1 MSHTGSSTVAWQ
13 QSRVSSHG
21 SKRARVAKQ
30 RHLMS
35 RFDLMHA
42 GKFVTGFIPCVF
54 PHTYLVHLSTVDDS
68 KISYPSWVNI
78 QSAGW
83 INIQSALTLEGT
95 GQQLPLQIHREE
107 SRAGVDVFVTRHL
120 LLQNI
125 NQNQDLDIWIGS
137 RHDAVLIDFFY
148 SFVRPLLSK
157 ICNIYETYIQFVYAI
172 FLDRNEAC
180 PESERP
186 WSRFHRRTARVRR
199 PHFHL

>member
-21 SKRARVAKQ
+21 SKRARVVKQ

-54 PHTYLVHLSTVDDS
+54 PHTYLVHLSTVDHS

-83 INIQSALTLEGT
+83 VNIQSALTKNQSARGFSKKYKRPT
-95 GQQLPLQIHREE
+95 
-107 SRAGVDVFVTRHL
+107 AVFLVKH
-120 LLQNI
+120 
-125 NQNQDLDIWIGS
+125 
-137 RHDAVLIDFFY
+137 
-148 SFVRPLLSK
+148 
-157 ICNIYETYIQFVYAI
+157 
-172 FLDRNEAC
+172 
-180 PESERP
+180 
-186 WSRFHRRTARVRR
+186 
-199 PHFHL
+199 

>member
-83 INIQSALTLEGT
+83 VNIQSALTLSHYLTTNG
-95 GQQLPLQIHREE
+95 GYQ
-107 SRAGVDVFVTRHL
+107 
-120 LLQNI
+120 
-125 NQNQDLDIWIGS
+125 
-137 RHDAVLIDFFY
+137 
-148 SFVRPLLSK
+148 SFPKTVVSLRK
-157 ICNIYETYIQFVYAI
+157 F
-172 FLDRNEAC
+172 
-180 PESERP
+180 
-186 WSRFHRRTARVRR
+186 
-199 PHFHL
+199 

>member
-83 INIQSALTLEGT
+83 VNIQSALTGQGNVPQDPNFNGGVNPSHPNRNGGVVEGAF
-95 GQQLPLQIHREE
+95 IHSARGGNPNA
-107 SRAGVDVFVTRHL
+107 AGYTA
-120 LLQNI
+120 
-125 NQNQDLDIWIGS
+125 GS
-137 RHDAVLIDFFY
+137 NGCTVGKYALDFF
-148 SFVRPLLSK
+148 SDLHASPTGDSGR
-157 ICNIYETYIQFVYAI
+157 AI
-172 FLDRNEAC
+172 IFR
-180 PESERP
+180 
-186 WSRFHRRTARVRR
+186 
-199 PHFHL
+199 